1 MTLAEPP
8 LKQPL
13 ERSGV
18 APYSE
23 QAKPLLEVRDLRVGF
38 ETADGDK
45 IIVAV
50 DGVSL
55 SVPEGGT
62 LGLVGESGSG

>member
-1 MTLAEPP
+1 MTLVEPTVKKP
-8 LKQPL
+8 QT
-13 ERSGV
+13 RMGV
-18 APYSE
+18 APRSE
-23 QAKPLLEVRDLRVGF
+23 PAKPLLEVRDLRVGF

-55 SVPEGGT
+55 SVHEGCT
-62 LGLVGESGSG
+62 LGLVGESG